1 LADSAKVDRAALVD
15 LLEVRLARAAMSEA
29 GEEGLT
35 PAERVLGAF
44 RVALAEPEL
53 PADADF
59 LAAGGD
65 SLRAVSL
72 VAALRTSL
80 GVTVGVQD
88 LLEHPT
94 AAAMTAFVGRQ
105 RATPGVPPDEQAAMD
120 ADALAPLAGPLH
132 PAAAGSVRT
141 VLLTG
146 GTGFVGAQLAYEL
159 LARTDTTVLCLARA
173 GDDREARQRVLDA
186 LTQRR
191 LWWPGWGHRLVGVA
205 GSLDQPNLGLT
216 AERWS
221 WLAGQADAVLHA
233 GAVVNFLYDYRAHRG
248 ANVLG
253 TTELLRLTQQ
263 GRPVPLHHVS
273 TLGVLDRE
281 AALHD
286 GPMPEDVDPERVR
299 PPETGY
305 SRSKWVAERL
315 LARAR
320 QAGGTVTVLRLG
332 EVMPAATGPANP
344 RALTHLLLT
353 AFAELGAC
361 PDVALCSDYTP
372 VDWAARIAVAALF
385 DPAVQGR
392 DLHVLHPQ
400 SVCLTSVLPRAGVPL
415 ERVAPDEFRR
425 RVEEAADTGGP
436 AELATLAGI
445 LRRLPGEL
453 DRMVV
458 DNPSLFRA
466 EAAAKLAARSG
477 ICTPDLGRAICGY
490 AGELVARAEETTC
503 ASG

>member
-1 LADSAKVDRAALVD
+1 
-15 LLEVRLARAAMSEA
+15 
-29 GEEGLT
+29 
-35 PAERVLGAF
+35 VLGAF

-80 GVTVGVQD
+80 GVDVGVQD

-94 AAAMTAFVGRQ
+94 AAAMTGFVGRQ
-105 RATPGVPPDEQAAMD
+105 QAAPAVPADERAAMD
-120 ADALAPLAGPLH
+120 ADALAPLPGPLA
-132 PAAAGSVRT
+132 PARTEPVRT

-146 GTGFVGAQLAYEL
+146 ATGFVGAQLAYQL
-159 LARTDTTVLCLARA
+159 LTRTDATVVCLARA
-173 GDDREARQRVLDA
+173 AGDAQARHRVVRALRERG
-186 LTQRR
+186 
-191 LWWPGWGHRLVGVA
+191 LWRPGWGHRLVGLA
-205 GSLDQPNLGLT
+205 GALDRPGLGLRPST
-216 AERWS
+216 WDE
-221 WLAGQADAVLHA
+221 LAVEVDAVLHA
-233 GAVVNFLYDYRAHRG
+233 GALVNFLYDYRAHRG

-253 TTELLRLTQQ
+253 TAELLRLAQQ

-286 GPMPEDVDPERVR
+286 APMAEDVDPERVR

-320 QAGGTVTVLRLG
+320 AAGGTVTVLRLG
-332 EVMPAATGPANP
+332 EVMPAAAGPANP

-353 AFAELGAC
+353 AFARLRAC
-361 PDVALCSDYTP
+361 PDVPLRSDYTP
-372 VDWAARIAVAALF
+372 VDWAARVSVAALL
-385 DPAVQGR
+385 DRTAAGR
-392 DLHVLHPQ
+392 DLHVLHPE
-400 SVCLTSVLPRAGVPL
+400 SVCLTRVLPRAGVAL
-415 ERVAPDEFRR
+415 ERVEPDEFRR
-425 RVEEAADTGGP
+425 LVANAAADGP
-436 AELATLAGI
+436 PELATLDGI
-445 LRRLPGEL
+445 LRRLPGAL
-453 DRMVV
+453 DRLVV
-458 DNPSLFRA
+458 DNPALFRA
-466 EAAAKLAARSG
+466 DAGSRVAARAG
-477 ICTPDLGRAICGY
+477 IGVPDLGRAMRGY
-490 AGELVARAEETTC
+490 ADRLLAGAEEDAC

>member
-1 LADSAKVDRAALVD
+1 
-15 LLEVRLARAAMSEA
+15 VRLARAAMSEA
-29 GEEGLT
+29 AEEGLT

-59 LAAGGD
+59 LTAGGD

-80 GVTVGVQD
+80 GVDVGVQD

-94 AAAMTAFVGRQ
+94 AAAMAGFVARQ
-105 RATPGVPPDEQAAMD
+105 HAAPGPPTDERAAMD
-120 ADALAPLAGPLH
+120 ADALAPLPGPLA
-132 PAAAGSVRT
+132 PATPGPVRT

-146 GTGFVGAQLAYEL
+146 ATGFVGAQLAYEL
-159 LARTDTTVLCLARA
+159 LARTDATVLCLARA
-173 GDDREARQRVLDA
+173 PGDAQARQRVVRA
-186 LTQRR
+186 LRER
-191 LWWPGWGHRLVGVA
+191 GLWRPGWGARLVGVA
-205 GSLDQPNLGLT
+205 GALDRPGLGLT
-216 AERWS
+216 TGRWDELAAEV
-221 WLAGQADAVLHA
+221 DAVLHA
-233 GAVVNFLYDYRAHRG
+233 GALVNFLYDYRAHRG

-253 TTELLRLTQQ
+253 TVELLRLAQQ
-263 GRPVPLHHVS
+263 DRPVPLHHVS

-286 GPMPEDVDPERVR
+286 GPMAEDVDPERVR

-320 QAGGTVTVLRLG
+320 EAGGTVTVLRLG
-332 EVMPAATGPANP
+332 EVLPAAFGPANP

-353 AFAELGAC
+353 AFAHLRTC
-361 PDVALCSDYTP
+361 PDVELRSDYTP
-372 VDWAARIAVAALF
+372 VDWAARVCLAALL
-385 DPAVQGR
+385 DRTAAGR
-392 DLHVLHPQ
+392 DLHVLHPE
-400 SVCLTSVLPRAGVPL
+400 SVCLTRVLPRAGLQL
-415 ERVAPDEFRR
+415 ERVEPDEFRR
-425 RVEEAADTGGP
+425 RVADAATHAGTDGP

-453 DRMVV
+453 DRLVV
-458 DNPSLFRA
+458 DNPALFRA
-466 EAAAKLAARSG
+466 DAGVRVAARAG
-477 ICTPDLGRAICGY
+477 IRLPDLGRAIRGY
-490 AGELVARAEETTC
+490 ADRLRAGAEEDAC